1 MIQDKQMFFEKLE
14 SAGEKDVRER
24 LAQGVFSKD
33 KQPLIQEWLRSKEE
47 LKESDNSRR
56 RESREEEY
64 NSLAREANEIARSA
78 LKRADAANCIAIIAS
93 AIAIISA
100 ISTVIIAVFSI
111 K

>member
-1 MIQDKQMFFEKLE
+1 MIDKQMFFEKLE
-14 SAGEKDVRER
+14 SSGEKDVRER

-33 KQPLIQEWLRSKEE
+33 KHPLIQEWLRSKEE
-47 LKESDNSRR
+47 SIESYASRR
-56 RESREEEY
+56 REDREEEY

-78 LKRADAANCIAIIAS
+78 LKRAEDANRLAIIAN